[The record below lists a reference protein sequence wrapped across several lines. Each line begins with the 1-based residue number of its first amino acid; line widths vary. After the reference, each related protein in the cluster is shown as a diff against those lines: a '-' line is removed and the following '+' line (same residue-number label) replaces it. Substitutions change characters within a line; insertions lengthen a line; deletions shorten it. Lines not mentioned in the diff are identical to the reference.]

1 MRKRKR
7 NIAGLLVVLII
18 LFITDS
24 LILCLTGM
32 PRLENAM
39 EQRYWEGMD
48 LLDKYR
54 ENQDMV
60 GWLQI
65 EGTSI
70 NYPVM
75 RGEKYLH
82 RNFKKERN
90 ASGSL
95 FVEEDWSSECICT
108 LIYGH
113 NMWMYGTMLNPLH
126 KFKEQDCF
134 HRNRKIHFYVIQ
146 DSGQSAEK
154 RTYNIICCSKTSIDE
169 WNYASCQYISSAEEL
184 RDFLDQ
190 CKRRAVQAMDIE
202 YESEGAIVLSTCSYH
217 VKGGKGR
224 LLVAGIMTGR
234 TDQTKIDMQQT
245 RAEESQKTD

>member
-1 MRKRKR
+1 MRKRRKS
-7 NIAGLLVVLII
+7 IAGLLIVLTV
-18 LFITDS
+18 LLMTDA
-24 LILCLTGM
+24 LILYWSSM

-39 EQRYWEGMD
+39 AQRNWEGID

-65 EGTSI
+65 EGTGI

-75 RGEKYLH
+75 RGEEYLH
-82 RNFKKERN
+82 RNFKKERD

-95 FVEEDWSSECICT
+95 FVEKDWSSECICT

-113 NMWMYGTMLNPLH
+113 NMWMYGTMLSPLH
-126 KFKEQDCF
+126 KFKEPEFFC
-134 HRNRKIHFYVIQ
+134 RNRKIHLYVIQ
-146 DSGQSAEK
+146 EGGQSAEK
-154 RTYNIICCSKTSIDE
+154 RTYEIFCCSKTSIDE
-169 WNYASCQYISSAEEL
+169 WNYASCQYISSDEEL

-190 CKRRAVQAMDIE
+190 CKYRAVQAMDME
-202 YESEGAIVLSTCSYH
+202 YGSGSAVVLSTCSYH

-224 LLVAGIMTGR
+224 LLVVGVMTGR
-234 TDQTKIDMQQT
+234 TEQTKIDVPQNKN
-245 RAEESQKTD
+245 AGAAKN